1 MDYES
6 SQWLSQL
13 GTIQKQMHAGLREGI
28 DLEFNKDDGS
38 VKMVEKKTRTTKML
52 FEPNISYKPFWGICR
67 PLKSWRA
74 NSPNPIQIYCVI
86 KRHHSHLE

>member
-28 DLEFNKDDGS
+28 DFGFNKDDGS
-38 VKMVEKKTRTTKML
+38 VKMVEKKDL
-52 FEPNISYKPFWGICR
+52 DNYINWFESQGQISDSSC
-67 PLKSWRA
+67 
-74 NSPNPIQIYCVI
+74 
-86 KRHHSHLE
+86 

>member
-28 DLEFNKDDGS
+28 DFGFNKDDGS
-38 VKMVEKKTRTTKML
+38 VKMVEKK
-52 FEPNISYKPFWGICR
+52 R
-67 PLKSWRA
+67 PGQLHVVRA
-74 NSPNPIQIYCVI
+74 
-86 KRHHSHLE
+86 

>member
-13 GTIQKQMHAGLREGI
+13 ETIQKQMHAGLREGI

-38 VKMVEKKTRTTKML
+38 VKMVEKKTRTTT
-52 FEPNISYKPFWGICR
+52 
-67 PLKSWRA
+67 
-74 NSPNPIQIYCVI
+74 
-86 KRHHSHLE
+86 

>member
-28 DLEFNKDDGS
+28 DFGFNKDDGS
-38 VKMVEKKTRTTKML
+38 VKMVEKKDLDNYINWFKSQGQ
-52 FEPNISYKPFWGICR
+52 ISDSSY
-67 PLKSWRA
+67 
-74 NSPNPIQIYCVI
+74 
-86 KRHHSHLE
+86 

>member
-28 DLEFNKDDGS
+28 DFEFNKDDGS
-38 VKMVEKKTRTTKML
+38 VKMVEKRTRTTKCC
-52 FEPNISYKPFWGICR
+52 PSPISAINRFWVYAA
-67 PLKSWRA
+67 P
-74 NSPNPIQIYCVI
+74 
-86 KRHHSHLE
+86 

>member
-28 DLEFNKDDGS
+28 DFGFNKDDGS
-38 VKMVEKKTRTTKML
+38 VKMVEKKSRTTTHKMV
-52 FEPNISYKPFWGICR
+52 
-67 PLKSWRA
+67 
-74 NSPNPIQIYCVI
+74 PI
-86 KRHHSHLE
+86 RRTTT

>member
-38 VKMVEKKTRTTKML
+38 VKMVEKKTRTTKCC
-52 FEPNISYKPFWGICR
+52 PSPISAINRFGVYAAP
-67 PLKSWRA
+67 
-74 NSPNPIQIYCVI
+74 
-86 KRHHSHLE
+86 

>member
-28 DLEFNKDDGS
+28 DFEFNKDDGS
-38 VKMVEKKTRTTKML
+38 VKMFEKKHPDKYML
-52 FEPNISYKPFWGICR
+52 SEPNLSYKPF
-67 PLKSWRA
+67 
-74 NSPNPIQIYCVI
+74 
-86 KRHHSHLE
+86 